1 MDCKKVVDSKME
13 VSTNSSSNLA
23 TKDSCGIILSWN
35 FLEPVFQSSQIIKF
49 KEQVTPNAVHGDTIA
64 DKNMYNFTVILL

>member
-35 FLEPVFQSSQIIKF
+35 FLEPVFQSFKF